1 MKSKLLIAML
11 LTLGMSVAACAPATE
26 ETPTS
31 VGTPL
36 IPQTGATATG
46 TVTETEPT
54 TTEAPTETRAATET
68 KAPAETPTVVTGPE
82 ATVKV
87 SNKGT
92 APFLVDDRGRSL
104 YVYMNDSPNTSTSA
118 CMDDCAVDW
127 LPLVLTGTPAA
138 GDGVDITLL
147 GTLARDDGSKQVT
160 YNGWPLYYSNLDTIP
175 GSTNGQSNNGV
186 WFLISPTGDPIK
198 R

>member
-11 LTLGMSVAACAPATE
+11 LTLGMSVVACAPATE

-31 VGTPL
+31 VDTPL
-36 IPQTGATATG
+36 IPQTGGTATG
-46 TVTETEPT
+46 TVTETEPPT
-54 TTEAPTETRAATET
+54 AEAPTETQ
-68 KAPAETPTVVTGPE
+68 APDETPTVVTGPE

-87 SNKGT
+87 SNKGA
-92 APFLVDDRGRSL
+92 APFLVDDRDRSL
-104 YVYMNDSPNTSTSA
+104 YIYMNDSPNTSTSA

-127 LPLVLTGTPAA
+127 PPLVITGTPAA

-160 YNGWPLYYSNLDTIP
+160 YNGWPLYYSNQDTIP
-175 GSTNGQSNNGV
+175 GSTNGQGNNGV